1 MAFPPQFLDEL
12 RARISVSEVIAPKVR
27 LVRRGRESTGL
38 CPFHNEKTPSFTA
51 NDDKAFYH
59 CFGCGAHG
67 DIISFVMETE
77 GLGFPEAVEKLAGMA
92 GLAVPRESPQERER
106 AQDRATLQQ
115 VLEQA
120 CAWYENQLAQP
131 GGRRALDYLHER
143 GFSDETIGR
152 FRIGFAPDGR
162 GRLGQ
167 ALEARNITRE
177 QLIEGGLVKRPEG
190 GGEPR
195 DYFFNR
201 VMFPITDR
209 RGHVIAFGGR
219 ILGEGQPKYLN
230 SPETSL
236 FRKGRVLYNWAQ
248 AREGARA
255 ASSIIVVEGYT
266 DVMALSQAGLS
277 HAVAPLGTALTEEQ
291 MLALW
296 RMVDEPV
303 LCFDGDNAG
312 QRAAFRAAERA
323 LPLLQ
328 PGKSLRFVTLPA
340 GEDPDSLARARGRA
354 GFEALLAK
362 ARPLVDVIWT
372 LEAGAGRFDT
382 PEQRAALERKL
393 NEHVSQIADRG
404 VQYHYQQRIR
414 EHLRVLFGRKKGPGA
429 KSRGGPGFGGRGY
442 GGAGERRLPAANLR
456 PRGDLTALR
465 EGQERVLLSILINHN
480 ELVHSVAEEIADISL
495 TNTELDRILREILNV
510 AVDQPDLDSKGL
522 QRHLIQSGF
531 QKPLAAVLSAT
542 IYRQALF
549 AAPEASAEE
558 AARALTDIIA
568 WHRRHR
574 LEVDRAAA
582 KRELA
587 DDMTSENTERH
598 LDIVREQTGTGGL

>member
-51 NDDKAFYH
+51 NDDKGFYH

-67 DIISFVMETE
+67 DIISFTMETE
-77 GLGFPEAVEKLAGMA
+77 GLNFPEAVEKLAGMA
-92 GLAVPRESPQERER
+92 GLAVPQESPQERER
-106 AQDRATLQQ
+106 TKERATLQQ

-120 CAWYENQLAQP
+120 CVWFENQLSQP
-131 GGRRALDYLHER
+131 GGRQALDYLHER
-143 GFSDETIGR
+143 GFSDATIRR
-152 FRIGFAPDGR
+152 FRLGYAPDGR

-167 ALEARNITRE
+167 ALEARNVTRE
-177 QLIEGGLVKRPEG
+177 QLVEAGLVKLPEG
-190 GGEPR
+190 GGAPR

-201 VMFPITDR
+201 VIFPIADR
-209 RGHVIAFGGR
+209 RGQVIAFGGR

-236 FRKGRVLYNWAQ
+236 FHKGRVLYNWAQ

-255 ASSIIVVEGYT
+255 GAGEAGTIIVVEGYT
-266 DVMALSQAGLS
+266 DVIALAQSGLS
-277 HAVAPLGTALTEEQ
+277 NAVAPLGTALTEEQ

-340 GEDPDSLARARGRA
+340 GEDPDSLVRARSRA

-372 LEAGAGRFDT
+372 LEASAGRFDT

-414 EHLRVLFGRKKGPGA
+414 EQLRALFGRKSGQGGR
-429 KSRGGPGFGGRGY
+429 SRGGPGSRGP
-442 GGAGERRLPAANLR
+442 AERRAPPANLR

-465 EGQERVLLSILINHN
+465 EQQERVLLSIIINHN

-510 AVDQPDLDSKGL
+510 AVDQPDLDSKAL
-522 QRHLIQSGF
+522 QRHLIQSGY
-531 QKPLAAVLSAT
+531 QKPLAAVLNAKT
-542 IYRQALF
+542 YRQALF

-568 WHRRHR
+568 SYRSHR
-574 LEVDRAAA
+574 LEVDRTTA
-582 KRELA
+582 KRDLA

-598 LDIVREQTGTGGL
+598 LDIVREQTGTGRL

>member
-12 RARISVSEVIAPKVR
+12 RARISISEVIAPKVR
-27 LVRRGRESTGL
+27 LTRRGRESTGL
-38 CPFHNEKTPSFTA
+38 CPFHSEKTPSFTA

-67 DIISFVMETE
+67 DIISFTMETE
-77 GLGFPEAVEKLAGMA
+77 GLSFPEAVEKLAGMA
-92 GLAVPRESPQERER
+92 GLAVPRQSPEERER
-106 AQDRATLQQ
+106 TKERATLQQ

-120 CAWYENQLAQP
+120 CAWFENQLAQP
-131 GGRRALDYLHER
+131 GGRPALDYLRGR
-143 GFSDETIGR
+143 GFSDETIRR
-152 FRIGFAPDGR
+152 FRLGYAPDGR

-167 ALEARNITRE
+167 ALEARNVTRE

-201 VMFPITDR
+201 VIFPITDR
-209 RGHVIAFGGR
+209 RGQVIAFGGR
-219 ILGEGQPKYLN
+219 ILGDGQPKYLN
-230 SPETSL
+230 SPETDL
-236 FRKGRVLYNWAQ
+236 FHKGRVLYNWAL
-248 AREGARA
+248 AREAARVAGAVV
-255 ASSIIVVEGYT
+255 VVEGYT
-266 DVMALSQAGLS
+266 DVIALAQAGLT

-340 GEDPDSLARARGRA
+340 GEDPDSLVRARGRA
-354 GFEALLAK
+354 GFEDLLGK
-362 ARPLVDVIWT
+362 ARPLADVIWA

-414 EHLRVLFGRKKGPGA
+414 EHLRTLFRRNSGPGA
-429 KSRGGPGFGGRGY
+429 KGSGFRGGFRP
-442 GGAGERRLPAANLR
+442 GGAAERPAPPVNLA
-456 PRGDLTALR
+456 PRGSIVAMR
-465 EGQERVLLSILINHN
+465 ELDDRVLLSVLINHN
-480 ELVHSVAEEIADISL
+480 ELIHGVAEEIANISL
-495 TNTELDRILREILNV
+495 SNMELDRILREILNV
-510 AVDQPDLDSKGL
+510 AVDQPELDSKGL
-522 QRHLIQSGF
+522 QRHLIECGYR
-531 QKPLAAVLSAT
+531 KPLATVLSEKT
-542 IYRQALF
+542 YRHARV
-549 AAPEASAEE
+549 AAPDAPAEDV
-558 AARALTDIIA
+558 ARELTDRLA
-568 WHRRHR
+568 SYGRNR

-582 KRELA
+582 TRELA
-587 DDMTSENTERH
+587 DEMTSENKERH
-598 LDIVREQTGTGGL
+598 LEIVREQTGTGGL

>member
-12 RARISVSEVIAPKVR
+12 RTRIAVSEVIAPKVR
-27 LVRRGRESTGL
+27 LTRRGRESTGL

-51 NDDKAFYH
+51 NDDKGFYH

-67 DIISFVMETE
+67 DIISFAMETE
-77 GLGFPEAVEKLAGMA
+77 GLSFPEAVEKLAGIA
-92 GLAVPRESPQERER
+92 GLAVPQESPQERER
-106 AQDRATLQQ
+106 AKDRATLQQ
-115 VLEQA
+115 VMEQA
-120 CAWYENQLAQP
+120 GAWFENQLAQP
-131 GGRRALDYLHER
+131 GGRDALDYLRGR
-143 GFSDETIGR
+143 GFSDATIGQ
-152 FRIGFAPDGR
+152 FRLGYAPDGR

-167 ALEARNITRE
+167 ALEARNVTRA
-177 QLIEGGLVKRPEG
+177 QLIEGGLVKQPEG

-201 VMFPITDR
+201 VIFPITDR
-209 RGHVIAFGGR
+209 RGQVIAFGGR
-219 ILGEGQPKYLN
+219 ILGDGQPKYLN

-236 FRKGRVLYNWAQ
+236 FHKGRVLYNWAR
-248 AREGARA
+248 AREAARQ
-255 ASSIIVVEGYT
+255 SSTVIVVEGYT
-266 DVMALSQAGLS
+266 DVIALAQAGLS
-277 HAVAPLGTALTEEQ
+277 YAVAPLGTALTEEQ
-291 MLALW
+291 MIQLW

-340 GEDPDSLARARGRA
+340 GEDPDSLVRARGRT
-354 GFEALLAK
+354 GFEDLVTK

-372 LEAGAGRFDT
+372 LEARAGNFAT
-382 PEQRAALERKL
+382 PEQRAALERRL

-414 EHLRVLFGRKKGPGA
+414 EHLYALFRRNTGP
-429 KSRGGPGFGGRGY
+429 RGGARPGK
-442 GGAGERRLPAANLR
+442 ATDRRLPPANLGV
-456 PRGDLTALR
+456 RGDLTALR
-465 EGQERVLLSILINHN
+465 QRQERVLLSIIINHN
-480 ELVHSVAEEIADISL
+480 ELVHSVAEELSDISL

-510 AVDQPDLDSKGL
+510 AVDKPDLDSTAL
-522 QRHLIQSGF
+522 QRHLHQCGY
-531 QKPLAAVLSAT
+531 QKPLAAVLNAN

-549 AAPEASAEE
+549 AAPEAKAED
-558 AARALTDIIA
+558 ATRALTDIIA
-568 WHRRHR
+568 WHRSSR
-574 LEVDRAAA
+574 LEVDRTAA

-587 DDMTSENTERH
+587 DDMTSENSER
-598 LDIVREQTGTGGL
+598 LLEIVREQTGTGGL

>member
-1 MAFPPQFLDEL
+1 MAFPSQFLDEL

-77 GLGFPEAVEKLAGMA
+77 GLNFPEAVEKLAGMV
-92 GLAVPRESPQERER
+92 GLAVPRQSPEERER
-106 AQDRATLQQ
+106 AKDRATLQQ
-115 VLEQA
+115 VMEQA

-143 GFSDETIGR
+143 GFSDETIRR
-152 FRIGFAPDGR
+152 FRLGYALDGR

-167 ALEARNITRE
+167 ALEARNVTRE
-177 QLIEGGLVKRPEG
+177 QLIEGGLVKLPEG
-190 GGEPR
+190 GGAPR

-201 VMFPITDR
+201 VMFPIADR
-209 RGHVIAFGGR
+209 RGQVIAFGGR
-219 ILGEGQPKYLN
+219 ILGEGKPKYLN

-236 FRKGRVLYNWAQ
+236 FHKGRVLYNWAQ

-255 ASSIIVVEGYT
+255 AGAIIVVEGYT
-266 DVMALSQAGLS
+266 DVIALAQAGLS

-340 GEDPDSLARARGRA
+340 GEDPDSLVRARSRA
-354 GFEALLAK
+354 GFEALVAK
-362 ARPLVDVIWT
+362 ARPLVDVIWA
-372 LEAGAGRFDT
+372 LEAGAGKFAT

-393 NEHVSQIADRG
+393 NEHVSRIADRG

-414 EHLRVLFGRKKGPGA
+414 EHLWALFGRKSGPGA
-429 KSRGGPGFGGRGY
+429 KSRGGPGFGS
-442 GGAGERRLPAANLR
+442 GAERRLPPANLR
-456 PRGDLTALR
+456 SRGDLTALR
-465 EGQERVLLSILINHN
+465 ESQERVLLSIIINHN

-495 TNTELDRILREILNV
+495 TNRELDRILREILNV
-510 AVDQPDLDSKGL
+510 AVDQPDLDSKAL
-522 QRHLIQSGF
+522 QRHLIQSGY
-531 QKPLAAVLSAT
+531 QKPLAAVLNAT
-542 IYRQALF
+542 LYRQALF
-549 AAPEASAEE
+549 AAPEASAED

-568 WHRRHR
+568 SHRRNR
-574 LEVDRAAA
+574 LAVDRAAA

-587 DDMTSENTERH
+587 DNMTSENAERH

>member
-27 LVRRGRESTGL
+27 LNRRGRESIGL

-51 NDDKAFYH
+51 NDDKGFYH

-67 DIISFVMETE
+67 DIISFTMETE
-77 GLGFPEAVEKLAGMA
+77 GLNFPEAVEKLAGMA
-92 GLAVPRESPQERER
+92 GLPVPRQTPEERER
-106 AQDRATLQQ
+106 AKDRATLQQ
-115 VLEQA
+115 VMEQA
-120 CAWYENQLAQP
+120 CAWFENQLAQP
-131 GGRRALDYLHER
+131 GGRQALDYLRGR
-143 GFSDETIGR
+143 GFSDETIER
-152 FRIGFAPDGR
+152 FRLGYAPDGR

-167 ALEARNITRE
+167 ALETRNVTRA
-177 QLIEGGLVKRPEG
+177 QLVEGGLVKLPDG

-201 VMFPITDR
+201 VIFPITDR
-209 RGHVIAFGGR
+209 RSQVIAFGGR
-219 ILGEGQPKYLN
+219 ILGDGQPKYLN

-236 FRKGRVLYNWAQ
+236 FHKGRVLYNWAQ
-248 AREGARA
+248 AREAARGAGA
-255 ASSIIVVEGYT
+255 VIVVEGYT
-266 DVMALSQAGLS
+266 DVIALAQAGLP
-277 HAVAPLGTALTEEQ
+277 HTVAPLGTALTEEQ
-291 MLALW
+291 ILALW

-340 GEDPDSLARARGRA
+340 GEDPDSLVRARSRA

-372 LEAGAGRFDT
+372 LEVGAGKFAT

-404 VQYHYQQRIR
+404 VQYHYQQRMR
-414 EHLRVLFGRKKGPGA
+414 EHLRGLFGRNEG
-429 KSRGGPGFGGRGY
+429 RQGGSGWRNR
-442 GGAGERRLPAANLR
+442 ADRRLPPANLR
-456 PRGDLTALR
+456 PRGDLAALR
-465 EGQERVLLSILINHN
+465 VGQERVLISILINHN
-480 ELVHSVAEEIADISL
+480 VLVHSVAEQLADISL
-495 TNTELDRILREILNV
+495 TNKDLDRILREILNV
-510 AVDQPDLDSKGL
+510 AVDQPDLDSTAL
-522 QRHLIQSGF
+522 RRHLNQCGY
-531 QKPLAAVLSAT
+531 QKPLAAVLNAT
-542 IYRQALF
+542 IYRQAQF

-574 LEVDRAAA
+574 LAEDRVAA

-587 DDMTSENTERH
+587 DDMTSENSER
-598 LDIVREQTGTGGL
+598 LLEIVREQTGTGGL

>member
-51 NDDKAFYH
+51 NDDKGFYH

-67 DIISFVMETE
+67 DIISFTMETE
-77 GLGFPEAVEKLAGMA
+77 GLNFPEAVEKLAGMA
-92 GLAVPRESPQERER
+92 GLAVPQETPRERER
-106 AQDRATLQQ
+106 TKERATLQQ
-115 VLEQA
+115 VMEQG
-120 CAWYENQLAQP
+120 CAWFEAQLAQP
-131 GGRRALDYLHER
+131 GGREALDYLRGR
-143 GFSDETIGR
+143 GFTDRTIGQ
-152 FRIGFAPDGR
+152 FRLGYAPDGR
-162 GRLGQ
+162 GRLAQ
-167 ALEARNITRE
+167 ALEGRGVTQE
-177 QLIEGGLVKRPEG
+177 QLIEGGLVKQAEG
-190 GGEPR
+190 GGAPR

-209 RGHVIAFGGR
+209 RGQVIAFGGR

-230 SPETSL
+230 SPETAL
-236 FRKGRVLYNWAQ
+236 FHKGRVLYNWAQ
-248 AREGARA
+248 AREGAHA
-255 ASSIIVVEGYT
+255 VGTVIVVEGYT
-266 DVMALSQAGLS
+266 DVIALTQAGLS

-340 GEDPDSLARARGRA
+340 GEDPDSVIRARSRD

-372 LEAGAGRFDT
+372 LEASTGRYET

-393 NEHVSQIADRG
+393 NEHVSKIADRG

-414 EHLRVLFGRKKGPGA
+414 EHLRTLFRRDEGARGRYRP
-429 KSRGGPGFGGRGY
+429 
-442 GGAGERRLPAANLR
+442 AGSPERRAPPANLG
-456 PRGDLTALR
+456 PRGDLAALR
-465 EGQERVLLSILINHN
+465 ERQERVLLSIIINHN
-480 ELVHSVAEEIADISL
+480 ELVHSVAEELADITL
-495 TNTELDRILREILNV
+495 TNTELDSILREILNV
-510 AVDQPDLDSKGL
+510 AGDQPDLDSAAL
-522 QRHLIQSGF
+522 QRHLNHSGY
-531 QKPLAAVLSAT
+531 QKPLAAVLNAK

-549 AAPEASAEE
+549 AAPEASADD
-558 AARALTDIIA
+558 AARALSDIIA
-568 WHRRHR
+568 SHRSHR
-574 LEVDRAAA
+574 LDTDRAAA

-587 DDMTSENTERH
+587 DDMTSENSER
-598 LDIVREQTGTGGL
+598 LLEIVREQSGPGGL

>member
-12 RARISVSEVIAPKVR
+12 RARIAISEVITPKVR

-77 GLGFPEAVEKLAGMA
+77 GLSFSEAVEKLAGMA
-92 GLAVPRESPQERER
+92 GLAVPRQSPEERER

-115 VLEQA
+115 VMQQA
-120 CAWYENQLAQP
+120 SAWFENQLTQP
-131 GGRRALDYLHER
+131 GGRQALDYLYDR
-143 GFSDETIGR
+143 GFSDETIRR
-152 FRIGFAPDGR
+152 FRLGYAPDGR

-167 ALEARNITRE
+167 ALEARNVTRA
-177 QLIEGGLVKRPEG
+177 QLIEGGLVKLPESD
-190 GGEPR
+190 GEPR

-201 VMFPITDR
+201 VIFPITDR
-209 RGHVIAFGGR
+209 RGRVIAFGGR
-219 ILGEGQPKYLN
+219 ILGEGRPKYLN

-236 FRKGRVLYNWAQ
+236 FNKGRVLYNWAQ
-248 AREGARA
+248 AREDAREA
-255 ASSIIVVEGYT
+255 GTIVVVEGYT
-266 DVMALSQAGLS
+266 DVIALAQAGLS
-277 HAVAPLGTALTEEQ
+277 HVVAPLGTALTEEQ

-340 GEDPDSLARARGRA
+340 GEDPDSLVRARSRA

-362 ARPLVDVIWT
+362 ARPLVDVIWA
-372 LEAGAGRFDT
+372 LEAGASRFDT

-393 NEHVSQIADRG
+393 NEHVNRIADRG

-414 EHLRVLFGRKKGPGA
+414 EHLWALFKRKSGQGDR
-429 KSRGGPGFGGRGY
+429 SRGGHDFGSP
-442 GGAGERRLPAANLR
+442 ADRRAPPANLR

-465 EGQERVLLSILINHN
+465 ESQERVLLSIIINHN
-480 ELVHSVAEEIADISL
+480 ELIHSVAEEIADISL
-495 TNTELDRILREILNV
+495 TNAELDRILREILNV
-510 AVDQPDLDSKGL
+510 AVDQPDLDSKAL
-522 QRHLIQSGF
+522 QRHLVQSGY
-531 QKPLAAVLSAT
+531 QKPLATVLNAAT
-542 IYRQALF
+542 YRQALF
-549 AAPEASAEE
+549 AAPEASAED
-558 AARALTDIIA
+558 ATRALADMIA

-574 LEVDRAAA
+574 LEVDRVAA

-587 DDMTSENTERH
+587 DDMTSENAERH
-598 LDIVREQTGTGGL
+598 LEIVREQTGTGGL

>member
-77 GLGFPEAVEKLAGMA
+77 GLSFPEAVEKLAGMA
-92 GLAVPRESPQERER
+92 GLAVPRESPEERER
-106 AQDRATLQQ
+106 AKDRATLQE
-115 VLEQA
+115 VMEQA
-120 CAWYENQLAQP
+120 CAWYQNQLAQP

-152 FRIGFAPDGR
+152 FRLGYAPDGR

-177 QLIEGGLVKRPEG
+177 QLIEGGLVKMPEG

-209 RGHVIAFGGR
+209 RGRVIAFGGR
-219 ILGEGQPKYLN
+219 ILGDGQPKYLN

-236 FRKGRVLYNWAQ
+236 FHKGRVLYNWAQ

-255 ASSIIVVEGYT
+255 AATIIVVEGYT
-266 DVMALSQAGLS
+266 DVIALAQAGLS

-340 GEDPDSLARARGRA
+340 GEDPDSLVRARSRA

-362 ARPLVDVIWT
+362 ARPLADVIWT

-414 EHLRVLFGRKKGPGA
+414 EHLRALFGRKTGPGA
-429 KSRGGPGFGGRGY
+429 KSRGGAGFGGPPD
-442 GGAGERRLPAANLR
+442 RRAPPANLR

-465 EGQERVLLSILINHN
+465 EGQERVLLSIIINHN

-495 TNTELDRILREILNV
+495 TNTELDKILREILNV
-510 AVDQPDLDSKGL
+510 AVDQPDLDSKAL
-522 QRHLIQSGF
+522 QRHLIQSGY
-531 QKPLAAVLSAT
+531 QKPLAAVLNAT

-558 AARALTDIIA
+558 AARALSDIIA

>member
-1 MAFPPQFLDEL
+1 MAFPPQFLDQL
-12 RARISVSEVIAPKVR
+12 RDRIAVSEVIAPKVR
-27 LVRRGRESTGL
+27 LTRRGRESTGL

-51 NDDKAFYH
+51 NDDKGFYH

-77 GLGFPEAVEKLAGMA
+77 GLSFPEAVEKLAGVA
-92 GLAVPRESPQERER
+92 GLAVPQESPQERER
-106 AQDRATLQQ
+106 AAERKTLQQ
-115 VLEQA
+115 VMETT
-120 CAWYENQLAQP
+120 CAWFENQLAQP
-131 GGRRALDYLHER
+131 GGREALDYLRRR
-143 GFSDETIGR
+143 GFTDSTIGE
-152 FRIGFAPDGR
+152 FRLGYAPDGR

-167 ALEARNITRE
+167 ALEARNVTRE

-201 VMFPITDR
+201 VVFPITDR
-209 RGHVIAFGGR
+209 RGQVIAFGGR

-236 FRKGRVLYNWAQ
+236 FHKGRVLYNWAM
-248 AREGARA
+248 AREAARA
-255 ASSIIVVEGYT
+255 ADTIIVVEGYT
-266 DVMALSQAGLS
+266 DVIALAQAGLR
-277 HAVAPLGTALTEEQ
+277 HCVAPLGTALTEEQ

-340 GEDPDSLARARGRA
+340 GEDPDSLVSARGRD
-354 GFEALLAK
+354 GFQELLTK
-362 ARPLVDVIWT
+362 ARPLVDVIWA
-372 LEAGAGRFDT
+372 LETGSQKFAT
-382 PEQRAALERKL
+382 PEQRAALEKKL
-393 NEHVSQIADRG
+393 NEHVSKVADRG

-414 EHLRVLFGRKKGPGA
+414 EHLRTLFRRDQPA
-429 KSRGGPGFGGRGY
+429 RGGFRPGNNKD
-442 GGAGERRLPAANLR
+442 RRLPPANLGL
-456 PRGDLTALR
+456 RGDLGALR
-465 EGQERVLLSILINHN
+465 ERQERVLLSIIINHS
-480 ELVHSVAEEIADISL
+480 ELVHSAAEQLSDITL

-510 AVDQPDLDSKGL
+510 AVDKPDLDSRAL
-522 QRHLIQSGF
+522 QRHLQQCGY
-531 QKPLAAVLSAT
+531 QKPLAAVLNAN

-549 AAPEASAEE
+549 AAPEATAED

-568 WHRRHR
+568 WHRGHR
-574 LEVDRAAA
+574 LKVDRATA
-582 KRELA
+582 KQDLA

-598 LDIVREQTGTGGL
+598 LEIVREQTGTGGL

>member
-12 RARISVSEVIAPKVR
+12 RARISISEVIAPKVR
-27 LVRRGRESTGL
+27 LTRRGRESTGL

-51 NDDKAFYH
+51 NDDKGFYH

-67 DIISFVMETE
+67 DIISFTMETE
-77 GLGFPEAVEKLAGMA
+77 GLSFPEAVEKLAGMA
-92 GLAVPRESPQERER
+92 GLAVPRQSPEDRER
-106 AQDRATLQQ
+106 AKDRETLQQ
-115 VLEQA
+115 VLERA
-120 CAWYENQLAQP
+120 CAWFENQLAQT
-131 GGRRALDYLHER
+131 GGRPALDYLRGR

-152 FRIGFAPDGR
+152 FRLGYAPDGR

-167 ALEARNITRE
+167 ALEARNVTGE
-177 QLIEGGLVKRPEG
+177 QLIEAGLVKQPEG
-190 GGEPR
+190 GGAPR

-201 VMFPITDR
+201 VIFPITDR
-209 RGHVIAFGGR
+209 RGQVIAFGGR
-219 ILGEGQPKYLN
+219 ILGDGQPKYLN

-236 FRKGRVLYNWAQ
+236 FHKGRVLYNWAR
-248 AREGARA
+248 AREAAREA
-255 ASSIIVVEGYT
+255 GTIVVVEGYT
-266 DVMALSQAGLS
+266 DVIALAQAGLA

-291 MLALW
+291 MLQLW

-340 GEDPDSLARARGRA
+340 GEDPDSLVRARSRA

-362 ARPLVDVIWT
+362 ARPLVDVIWA
-372 LEAGAGRFDT
+372 LEVGAGKFAT

-393 NEHVSQIADRG
+393 KEHVSQIADRG

-414 EHLRVLFGRKKGPGA
+414 EHLRTLFGRKQGQGA
-429 KSRGGPGFGGRGY
+429 RFRGGSRSVDP
-442 GGAGERRLPAANLR
+442 AERRAPPANLS
-456 PRGDLTALR
+456 PRGDLTANRDNL
-465 EGQERVLLSILINHN
+465 ERTLLSILINHN
-480 ELVHSVAEEIADISL
+480 ELVHSVAEELADISL
-495 TNTELDRILREILNV
+495 TNSELDRILREILNV
-510 AVDQPDLDSKGL
+510 AVDQPDLDSAAL
-522 QRHLIQSGF
+522 ERHLIQCGY
-531 QKPLAAVLSAT
+531 QKPLAAVLNAK

-568 WHRRHR
+568 SYRSHR
-574 LEVDRAAA
+574 LEVDRTAA
-582 KRELA
+582 KRDLA
-587 DDMTSENTERH
+587 DDMTSENTER
-598 LDIVREQTGTGGL
+598 LLEIVREQTGTGGL

>member
-27 LVRRGRESTGL
+27 LTRRGRESTGL

-51 NDDKAFYH
+51 NDDKGFYH

-77 GLGFPEAVEKLAGMA
+77 GLSFPEAVEKLAGMA

-106 AQDRATLQQ
+106 AKDRATLQQ

-143 GFSDETIGR
+143 GFSDETIRR
-152 FRIGFAPDGR
+152 FRLGYAPDGR

-167 ALEARNITRE
+167 ALEARDITRQ
-177 QLIEGGLVKRPEG
+177 QLIEGGLVKQPEG

-209 RGHVIAFGGR
+209 RGQVIAFGGR

-236 FRKGRVLYNWAQ
+236 FHKGRVLYNWAQ
-248 AREGARA
+248 AREDAREA
-255 ASSIIVVEGYT
+255 ATIIVVEGYT
-266 DVMALSQAGLS
+266 DVIALAQAGLS

-340 GEDPDSLARARGRA
+340 GEDPDSLVRSRSRA

-362 ARPLVDVIWT
+362 ARPLVDVIWA

-382 PEQRAALERKL
+382 PERRAALESKL

-414 EHLRVLFGRKKGPGA
+414 EHLWALFKRKTGQGGR
-429 KSRGGPGFGGRGY
+429 SGGGQGFGGP
-442 GGAGERRLPAANLR
+442 AERRTPPANLR
-456 PRGDLTALR
+456 PRGDLAALR
-465 EGQERVLLSILINHN
+465 ESQERVLLSIIINHN

-510 AVDQPDLDSKGL
+510 AVDQPDLDSKAL
-522 QRHLIQSGF
+522 QRHLIQSGY
-531 QKPLAAVLSAT
+531 QKPLAAVLNAK

-568 WHRRHR
+568 SYRSHR
-574 LEVDRAAA
+574 LDADRTAA

-598 LDIVREQTGTGGL
+598 LEIVREQTGTGGL